1 MNFEERSIDV
11 DGLPT
16 RYLQA
21 GTGPPLVLLHGVGDN
36 ALIWRWVLPALA
48 RTHQVYAPDLPGS
61 GDSGKPASDYSPAFF
76 TRFLGTFFDALE
88 IESATI
94 IGNSLGGLVG
104 LRLSLSE
111 PQRVTS
117 LGLVASAGLGRE
129 VTYALRSLALPGY
142 GGLAA
147 AWAKRPPGAVQRIL
161 GRSALLFARPR
172 RVPREWLK
180 EQYRLARLP
189 GFLHAQLASVRAQVG
204 LRGQLEVLADQ
215 LPHLQM
221 PVLVLWGTRD
231 RVFPYS
237 QGQEA
242 LTRLQKGSLELIP
255 DCGHLPQV
263 ERPDNFL
270 NSLKPFLKEQT

>member
-11 DGLPT
+11 NGLPT

-21 GTGPPLVLLHGVGDN
+21 GSGPPLVLLHGVGDN

-61 GDSGKPASDYSPAFF
+61 GDSGKPDSDYSPAFF
-76 TRFLGTFFDALE
+76 TTFLSDFLDTLE
-88 IESATI
+88 IESAII
-94 IGNSLGGLVG
+94 IGNSLGGLAG
-104 LRLSLSE
+104 LRLSLSQ
-111 PQRVTS
+111 PQRVAS

-129 VTYALRSLALPGY
+129 VTYTLRSLALPGY
-142 GGLAA
+142 GGLTA
-147 AWAKRPPGAVQRIL
+147 AWAKRPPGAAQRIL

-189 GFLHAQLASVRAQVG
+189 GFLQAQLASVRAQVG
-204 LRGQLEVLADQ
+204 LRGQLEILTDQ
-215 LPHLQM
+215 LPRLQM

-242 LTRLQKGSLELIP
+242 LTRLQRGSLELIP
-255 DCGHLPQV
+255 DCGHLPHV
-263 ERPDNFL
+263 ERPENFL
-270 NSLKPFLKEQT
+270 NSLKPFLREQT

>member
-11 DGLPT
+11 NGLPT
-16 RYLQA
+16 RYLTA
-21 GTGPPLVLLHGVGDN
+21 GAGPSLVLLHGVGDS
-36 ALIWRWVLPALA
+36 ALNWQWVLPALA
-48 RTHQVYAPDLPGS
+48 STHQVYAPDLPGS
-61 GDSGKPASDYSPAFF
+61 GASAKPNADYSPAFF
-76 TRFLGTFFDALE
+76 TRFLVDFLDALG
-88 IESATI
+88 IESTAV

-111 PQRVTS
+111 PERVTS

-142 GGLAA
+142 GRLATT
-147 AWAKRPPGAVQRIL
+147 WAKRPPGAVQRIL

-180 EQYRLARLP
+180 EQYRLARRP
-189 GFLHAQLASVRAQVG
+189 GFLSAQLAAVRAQVG
-204 LRGQLEVLADQ
+204 LRGQYEILTDQ
-215 LPHLQM
+215 LSRLQM
-221 PVLVLWGTRD
+221 PVLILWGTRD

-237 QGQEA
+237 QAQEA
-242 LTRLQKGSLELIP
+242 FKHLQAGSLELIP
-255 DCGHLPQV
+255 DCGHLPHV

-270 NSLKPFLKEQT
+270 ASLEPFLREQT

>member
-1 MNFEERSIDV
+1 MNFEELSVDV
-11 DGLPT
+11 NGLPT
-16 RYLQA
+16 RYLRA

-48 RTHQVYAPDLPGS
+48 NTHQVYAPDLPGS
-61 GDSGKPASDYSPAFF
+61 GDSAKPDADYSPAFF
-76 TRFLGTFFDALE
+76 TQFLVALLDALE
-88 IESATI
+88 VESTAV
-94 IGNSLGGLVG
+94 IGSSLGGLVG

-111 PQRVTS
+111 PERVAS
-117 LGLVASAGLGRE
+117 LSLVASAGLGRE

-147 AWAKRPPGAVQRIL
+147 AWAKRPPGAAQRIV

-189 GFLHAQLASVRAQVG
+189 GFLQAQLASVRAQVG
-204 LRGQLEVLADQ
+204 LKGQLEILTNQ
-215 LPHLQM
+215 LPRLQM
-221 PVLVLWGTRD
+221 PVHILWGTRD

-242 LTRLQKGSLELIP
+242 LVHLQKGSLDLIP
-255 DCGHLPQV
+255 DCGHLPHV

>member
-1 MNFEERSIDV
+1 MNLEERSIDV
-11 DGLPT
+11 NGLPT

-21 GTGPPLVLLHGVGDN
+21 GSGPPLVLLHGVGDN

-61 GDSGKPASDYSPAFF
+61 GDSGKPDSDYSPAFF
-76 TRFLGTFFDALE
+76 TKFLSDFLDALE

-94 IGNSLGGLVG
+94 IGNSLGGLAG
-104 LRLSLSE
+104 LRLSLSQ
-111 PQRVTS
+111 PQRVAS
-117 LGLVASAGLGRE
+117 LGLISSAGLGRE
-129 VTYALRSLALPGY
+129 VTYTLRSLAVPGY

-147 AWAKRPPGAVQRIL
+147 TWAKRPPGAAQRIL

-189 GFLHAQLASVRAQVG
+189 GFLQAQLASVRAQVG
-204 LRGQLEVLADQ
+204 LRGQLEILTDQ
-215 LPHLQM
+215 LPRLQM
-221 PVLVLWGTRD
+221 PVLILWGTRD

-242 LTRLQKGSLELIP
+242 LTRLQRGSLELIP
-255 DCGHLPQV
+255 DCGHLPHV

-270 NSLKPFLKEQT
+270 NSLRPFLREQT